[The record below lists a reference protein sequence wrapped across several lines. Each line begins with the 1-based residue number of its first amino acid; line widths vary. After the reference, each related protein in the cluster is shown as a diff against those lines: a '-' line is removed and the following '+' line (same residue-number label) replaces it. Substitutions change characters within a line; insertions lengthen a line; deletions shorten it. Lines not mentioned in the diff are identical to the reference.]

1 MKLQRF
7 IEQIV
12 QDNSGGMEMTEV
24 HVHIISALQHAKIS
38 DFKYSRAKNWGT
50 KLQDAVYQAIIESRK
65 LEILEYTW
73 RDGQQLRAK
82 QFVYT
87 P

>member
-38 DFKYSRAKNWGT
+38 DFKYSRAKNWGKSGVDTAGWWSLKYLWSYPT
-50 KLQDAVYQAIIESRK
+50 KEEAYNHIKKDLKKWGLI
-65 LEILEYTW
+65 
-73 RDGQQLRAK
+73 
-82 QFVYT
+82 
-87 P
+87 